1 MCNEY
6 LPLLSAHIDGMNSEI
21 EERRLQQHLRSCA
34 HCRER
39 LRELEDA
46 DAALRDTKAEPPADL
61 TERIMAQVRS
71 EPRKKAPHRRKFL
84 SIGAAG
90 LAAAAMLAL
99 VLYGNSKLPG
109 LPVENAAEP
118 TIADAA
124 DLAPSE
130 AGQEEKFY
138 SFASDSY
145 YFIDFS
151 EAGDAA
157 SNDEKALEY
166 GSNDAATTAAPELAE
181 PPVEG
186 DTVFDYG
193 RVELPEL
200 PSSNTS
206 VSLPPE
212 TSAGDG
218 LSGGTAFAP
227 PKTSTQADG
236 APLLIVWGAEPDTL
250 ALLRDAEQ
258 ISAPE
263 VMNEQENTLY
273 SRLLESLPL
282 AKALS
287 EAAAERTPQS
297 SVTAYCV
304 DYAQLSALLQDCLG
318 LYETAVYFPAEV
330 TDAAHCTVL
339 VISAPRE

>member
-21 EERRLQQHLRSCA
+21 EERRLQQHLCSCA
-34 HCRER
+34 HCREH
-39 LRELEDA
+39 LRELEDT
-46 DAALRDTKAEPPADL
+46 DATLRAAKAEPPAGL
-61 TERIMAQVRS
+61 TGRIMAQVHS
-71 EPRKKAPHRRKFL
+71 EPRRRNARRRRLL
-84 SIGAAG
+84 SLGAAG

-99 VLYGNSKLPG
+99 VLFGNSRLPG
-109 LPVENAAEP
+109 LSAENAAEP
-118 TIADAA
+118 TAADAA
-124 DLAPSE
+124 GLAPGE
-130 AGQEEKFY
+130 TGQEEKFY
-138 SFASDSY
+138 SFVPDSFY
-145 YFIDFS
+145 LKDFS
-151 EAGDAA
+151 ETGNAA
-157 SNDEKALEY
+157 SYDEEVLEY
-166 GSNDAATTAAPELAE
+166 GSNDATTAAAELTE

-186 DTVFDYG
+186 DAVFDYG
-193 RVELPEL
+193 RVDLPEL
-200 PSSNTS
+200 PSGNTS
-206 VSLPPE
+206 ASLSPE
-212 TSAGDG
+212 TSASDG

-227 PKTSTQADG
+227 PKTSTQADD
-236 APLLIVWGAEPDTL
+236 APLLIVWGAEPDAF

-263 VMNEQENTLY
+263 ATTAQENTLY
-273 SRLLESLPL
+273 SRLLEALPL

-304 DYAQLSALLQDCLG
+304 DYAQLSAVLQDCLG

-339 VISAPRE
+339 VISSPRE

>member
-99 VLYGNSKLPG
+99 VLFGNSKLPG
-109 LPVENAAEP
+109 LPAESAAEA

-124 DLAPSE
+124 DLASSE
-130 AGQEEKFY
+130 AGQKEEFY
-138 SFASDSY
+138 NFY
-145 YFIDFS
+145 LKDFS
-151 EAGDAA
+151 ETGDAA
-157 SNDEKALEY
+157 SYDEKALAY
-166 GSNDAATTAAPELAE
+166 GSNDAATTAAAELAE

-186 DTVFDYG
+186 NTVFDYG

-200 PSSNTS
+200 PSGNTS

-236 APLLIVWGAEPDTL
+236 APLLIVWGAEPDAL

-258 ISAPE
+258 ISALE
-263 VMNEQENTLY
+263 VTTEQENTLY
-273 SRLLESLPL
+273 SRLLEALPL

-287 EAAAERTPQS
+287 EAAAERTG
-297 SVTAYCV
+297 VTAYCV

>member
-34 HCRER
+34 HCRKR
-39 LRELEDA
+39 LRELEEA
-46 DAALRDTKAEPPADL
+46 DAALRNAKAEPPADL

-99 VLYGNSKLPG
+99 VLFGNSKLPG
-109 LPVENAAEP
+109 LPAENAAEP
-118 TIADAA
+118 TAADAA

-138 SFASDSY
+138 NFY
-145 YFIDFS
+145 LKDFS
-151 EAGDAA
+151 ETGDAV
-157 SNDEKALEY
+157 SNDEKALAY
-166 GSNDAATTAAPELAE
+166 GSNDAATTAAAELAE

-186 DTVFDYG
+186 NTVFDYG

-200 PSSNTS
+200 PSGNTS

-212 TSAGDG
+212 TSTGNG
-218 LSGGTAFAP
+218 LFGGTAFAP
-227 PKTSTQADG
+227 PKTGTQADG

-263 VMNEQENTLY
+263 ATTEQENTLY
-273 SRLLESLPL
+273 SRLLEALPL

-330 TDAAHCTVL
+330 NDAAHCTVL

>member
-21 EERRLQQHLRSCA
+21 EERRLQQHLRTCA

-39 LRELEDA
+39 LRDLEQA
-46 DAALRDTKAEPPADL
+46 DAALRDAKADPPADL

-71 EPRKKAPHRRKFL
+71 EPRKDSARRRRFL
-84 SIGAAG
+84 SLGAAG
-90 LAAAAMLAL
+90 LAAAAMLTL
-99 VLYGNSKLPG
+99 VLFGNSKLPG
-109 LPVENAAEP
+109 LPAENAAEP
-118 TIADAA
+118 TAADAA

-138 SFASDSY
+138 SFVSDSY

-151 EAGDAA
+151 ETGDAA

-166 GSNDAATTAAPELAE
+166 GSNDAATTAAPELTE
-181 PPVEG
+181 PPIEG
-186 DTVFDYG
+186 NTVFDYG

-200 PSSNTS
+200 PSGNTS

-212 TSAGDG
+212 SSAGDG
-218 LSGGTAFAP
+218 LSGGMTFAP
-227 PKTSTQADG
+227 PKTSSNPSG
-236 APLLIVWGAEPDTL
+236 APLLIVWGAVPGEL
-250 ALLRDAEQ
+250 APLHNAEEMTP
-258 ISAPE
+258 PE
-263 VMNEQENTLY
+263 LENAESDTLY
-273 SRLLESLPL
+273 SRLLDALPL

-287 EAAAERTPQS
+287 EAAAERTPQPT
-297 SVTAYCV
+297 VTAYCV
-304 DYAQLSALLQDCLG
+304 DYEQLSAVFEACLG
-318 LYETAVYFPAEV
+318 SYETAVYFPAEV
-330 TDAAHCTVL
+330 TDASHCTVL